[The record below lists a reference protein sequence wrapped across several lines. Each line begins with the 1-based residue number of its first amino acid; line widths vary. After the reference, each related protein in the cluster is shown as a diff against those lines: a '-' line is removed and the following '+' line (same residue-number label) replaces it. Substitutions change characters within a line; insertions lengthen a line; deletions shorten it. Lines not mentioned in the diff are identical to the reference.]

1 MNPALLSIL
10 DRLLTTLWVGALWA
24 IGYLAVPILFTQ
36 LDDRMV
42 AGAVAG
48 RMFTALSFTG
58 LVAGLVLLVVIALRR
73 EARWRRSRLG
83 LVALMLA
90 VVLIGEF
97 LIQPIMAELKL
108 YGLVPGSAEAARF
121 AVWHGISSLLYLLN
135 SLLGLV
141 VVALGNG
148 ATVSRAAA

>member
-1 MNPALLSIL
+1 VNPTLLSIL

-24 IGYLAVPILFTQ
+24 VGYLVVPILFAH

-42 AGAVAG
+42 AGALAG
-48 RMFTALSFTG
+48 RMFTALSYIG
-58 LVAGLVLLVVIALRR
+58 LVAGLALLVIIALRR

-83 LVALMLA
+83 MVALML
-90 VVLIGEF
+90 VMVMIGEF

-108 YGLVPGSAEAARF
+108 HGLVAGSAEAASF
-121 AVWHGISSLLYLLN
+121 AVWHGVSSILYLIN